1 MSRSFLIIIDG
12 LGIGAQEDSG
22 KYGDEGA
29 DTLGNVSRIGNAKLP
44 NFEQLGLGNIKP
56 LDSIKPTDDP
66 SGYFGKMR
74 EQSAGKDST
83 TGHWE
88 LAGIELKTP
97 FPTYPKGFP
106 KQIVDAFCNL
116 TDSEKILCNKP
127 YSGTQVIDEF
137 GEEHLKMGY
146 PIIYTS
152 ADSVFQV
159 ACHTDI
165 TPVDKLYEWCET
177 ARMKILINQHAVG
190 RVIARPFHGA
200 PGKFV
205 RLSEQRHDFSLTP
218 PEPNLLSL
226 LQKSGIS
233 TYSIGKIIDL
243 FAGIG
248 FTQYR
253 RTKSNAEGLS
263 QLLSFMSAGVKNS
276 FTFVN
281 LIETDQ
287 NYGHR
292 QDPVGY
298 ARCLEEIDRA
308 LPSMIGKLNKG
319 DLLIMTGDH
328 GNDPADDSTD
338 HTREFVPLIVI
349 RKGDENCK
357 SLGVRNSFS
366 DVALSILDYHHV
378 NNNLNG
384 DSFLNEHYR

>member
-1 MSRSFLIIIDG
+1 MSRSILIIIDG

-56 LDSIKPTDDP
+56 LDSIKPTDSP
-66 SGYFGKMR
+66 SGYFGKLR

-88 LAGIELKTP
+88 LAGIELNTP

-106 KQIVDAFCNL
+106 KQVLDAFCNQ
-116 TDSEKILCNKP
+116 TDSEKVLCNKP
-127 YSGTQVIDEF
+127 YSGTQVIDDF
-137 GEEHLKMGY
+137 GEEHLKTGH
-146 PIIYTS
+146 PIVYTS

-159 ACHTDI
+159 ACHIDV
-165 TPVDKLYEWCET
+165 TPVEKLYKWCEA
-177 ARMKILINQHAVG
+177 ARMNILINNHAVG
-190 RVIARPFHGA
+190 RVIARPFRGS
-200 PGKFV
+200 PGNFE

-226 LQKSGIS
+226 LIDNGIS
-233 TYSIGKIIDL
+233 IYSIGKIIDL
-243 FAGIG
+243 FPGVD

-263 QLLSFMSAGVKNS
+263 QLLSLMSAGVNNS
-276 FTFVN
+276 FTFIN
-281 LIETDQ
+281 LIDTDQ
-287 NYGHR
+287 IYGHR

-298 ARCLEEIDRA
+298 ARCLEEFDRA
-308 LPSMIGKLNKG
+308 LPSVIGKLNKG
-319 DLLIMTGDH
+319 DLLIITGDH

-338 HTREFVPLIVI
+338 HTREFVPLIVV
-349 RKGDENCK
+349 RKGDEFCK
-357 SLGVRNSFS
+357 SLGIRNSFS
-366 DVALSILDYHHV
+366 DVALSILDYHQIE
-378 NNNLNG
+378 NTLNG
-384 DSFLNEHYR
+384 KSFLSEL